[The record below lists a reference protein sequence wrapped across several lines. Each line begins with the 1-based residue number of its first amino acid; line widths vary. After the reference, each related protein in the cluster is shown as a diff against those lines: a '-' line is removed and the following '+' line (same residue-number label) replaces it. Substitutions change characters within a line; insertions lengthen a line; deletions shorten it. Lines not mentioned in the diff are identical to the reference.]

1 MHDECANRHILTKHK
16 KVLRTKIAAHKDK
29 PLHDFQ

>member
-1 MHDECANRHILTKHK
+1 MHDECANSHILKKHK
-16 KVLRTKIAAHKDK
+16 KTLQARIAAHKDK